1 MTMMSTRIQLNRSS
15 NALLKMKVNLNCF
28 KLKLENEPSIP
39 AVICLFLLT
48 VANMEAFSEMLGNH
62 NICVRHDPR

>member
-1 MTMMSTRIQLNRSS
+1 M
-15 NALLKMKVNLNCF
+15 
-28 KLKLENEPSIP
+28 LENEPSVP
-39 AVICLFLLT
+39 PVMCLSLLT